1 MARWDRVNV
10 NTDNDSRYDVV
21 IGGVIW
27 DLSSKVSMS
36 VDYQENNPVEGTPIA
51 ASKTWFAHFVARF

>member
-10 NTDNDSRYDVV
+10 NTDSDSRYDVV
-21 IGGVIW
+21 IAGLIW

-36 VDYQENNPVEGTPIA
+36 VDYQENNPVEGSPIA
-51 ASKTWFAHFVARF
+51 SSKTWFAHFVARF